1 MIAVPAINAD
11 PPPQVRLHEQVRA
24 ALDFKID
31 NPNFLLA
38 IVVEAAPSAFLD
50 DDALRRDVEAWLGGL
65 DHERVL
71 QAQDEPEHT
80 WESAGL
86 VVRFTAIP
94 RKPEA
99 RRGPRDRRSD
109 RRKPNSADRL
119 LVWTDGRSAG
129 PQPRP
134 ATRASVREMTDT
146 TGSARHLAR
155 RPSP

>member
-1 MIAVPAINAD
+1 MPTAPAELEWHA
-11 PPPQVRLHEQVRA
+11 RVRA
-24 ALDFKID
+24 ALDFKIE

-38 IVVEAAPSAFLD
+38 IVVEVDSSAFFD
-50 DDALRRDVEAWLGGL
+50 EDALRRDVAAWLGGL

-109 RRKPNSADRL
+109 RRK
-119 LVWTDGRSAG
+119 
-129 PQPRP
+129 
-134 ATRASVREMTDT
+134 
-146 TGSARHLAR
+146 
-155 RPSP
+155 